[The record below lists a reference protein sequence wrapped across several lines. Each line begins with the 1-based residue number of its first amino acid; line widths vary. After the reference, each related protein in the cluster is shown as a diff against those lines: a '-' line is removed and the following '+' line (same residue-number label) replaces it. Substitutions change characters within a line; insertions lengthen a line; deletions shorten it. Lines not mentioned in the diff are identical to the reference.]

1 LKGLVGKILTILAP
15 GKEFIAGWLQLAC
28 LFVPIEKQTMKKLI
42 ICVFCLAALSSCD
55 KFIDGINDR
64 REVEHNN
71 SAQIPAAV
79 LSAFNAKYPNASRVE
94 WEPED
99 GNTWKAKFFLGS
111 VRWEAFFKAD
121 GSFLSA
127 NLK

>member
-1 LKGLVGKILTILAP
+1 
-15 GKEFIAGWLQLAC
+15 
-28 LFVPIEKQTMKKLI
+28 MKKFVI
-42 ICVFCLAALSSCD
+42 FICCLATLSSCD
-55 KFIDGINDR
+55 KFIDGVNDR
-64 REVEHNN
+64 REFEHNN
-71 SAQIPAAV
+71 SARVPAAV
-79 LSAFNAKYPNASRVE
+79 LSAFNAKYPTASRVE

-99 GNTWKAKFFLGS
+99 GNTWKAKFFLDS